1 MREALKVGVERTAAD
16 SASLPVAAPEA
27 GRWRR
32 QVRCPGWGGAAEARG
47 AGVGDVAQS
56 MVKHGSN
63 GRRRLAKLGT
73 DGSVSV
79 SFLEGKNSICLG
91 VKEMHWSGEVV

>member
-1 MREALKVGVERTAAD
+1 
-16 SASLPVAAPEA
+16 
-27 GRWRR
+27 
-32 QVRCPGWGGAAEARG
+32 
-47 AGVGDVAQS
+47 

-91 VKEMHWSGEVV
+91 VKEMHWSGEVVELVV